1 MFLYIFLNFWLLGF
15 MNLVLGKEQSLTNY
29 KEDEVSDEKSFQY
42 VKIMLPLFRAVVKF
56 CSTNRLLKKTLYP
69 GLMLSSSVLYALEE
83 VDI

>member
-1 MFLYIFLNFWLLGF
+1 MFLYIFLNFWQLGF
-15 MNLVLGKEQSLTNY
+15 MNLVFGKEKSLTYY
-29 KEDEVSDEKSFQY
+29 KEDEKSFQY

-69 GLMLSSSVLYALEE
+69 GLILSSSVLCALEE